1 MKKIML
7 IIAALFVFCI
17 VPTATTLAMPRKV
30 PDGGT
35 IVSNPPNAVLSV
47 FNHKVL
53 SDMITELGNQ
63 GIKDTIITYDLQEPR
78 ETTIAQSG
86 KSTTTTSKGK
96 TNPHVK
102 RSGRG
107 RSTMSDNATKKNSA
121 NNGDEIGK
129 GEESGDDSAV
139 ENSANDGD
147 ENEEN
152 EEFGDDSA
160 IKYNKG
166 LKNSSGYNED
176 L

>member
-1 MKKIML
+1 MKKIMMF
-7 IIAALFVFCI
+7 IAAALFVFCI
-17 VPTATTLAMPRKV
+17 VPTALTLAMPRKV

-86 KSTTTTSKGK
+86 KSTTAPSTGK

-102 RSGRG
+102 RSGHG
-107 RSTMSDNATKKNSA
+107 RSSMGDNVTEKDGEDAGEKK
-121 NNGDEIGK
+121 D
-129 GEESGDDSAV
+129 
-139 ENSANDGD
+139 
-147 ENEEN
+147 

-160 IKYNKG
+160 VEYNKK